1 MFTFSVQ
8 WHIFISNHSTWTVLL
23 FVNVDFELHF
33 YSLFCHFQ
41 LFYNWFSTLHQYMMT
56 LLSIL
61 NSIMENKHAR
71 CGSSCMCSCCSS
83 CASASKSS
91 SDGFE
96 IIDHYRVSTTFVLI
110 LTNTI
115 AWRASYIS
123 LNVKENEQFSA
134 YSFNNNTSFQSLD
147 PHYHYVR

>member
-1 MFTFSVQ
+1 
-8 WHIFISNHSTWTVLL
+8 
-23 FVNVDFELHF
+23 
-33 YSLFCHFQ
+33 
-41 LFYNWFSTLHQYMMT
+41 MMT

-61 NSIMENKHAR
+61 NSIMENKHTR

-83 CASASKSS
+83 CASASS

-96 IIDHYRVSTTFVLI
+96 IIDNNNHRVSTTFVLI

-115 AWRASYIS
+115 AGRASYIS